1 MIEKELPI
9 GYSPSMIATYI
20 NAVAILIGS
29 LLGILIGSR
38 LKEQFRE
45 VVFIS
50 SGLVTLVIGVQMAM
64 ENESLLVLIFS
75 IAIGG
80 LIGYSLGIEEA
91 ILNLGSWL
99 EKKTQRNNGDM
110 GQSGGGSRFAKGF
123 LNSSVL
129 FCSGAMSVVGSIAA
143 GTQGDYNLIF
153 IKSVMD
159 GAMAIIFA
167 AAYGAGVFASAV
179 VVLVYQGFF
188 TLAGSWIAPWLGTAG
203 LADLSAAGGILL
215 MMIGFSLIKV
225 KEFKTGNF
233 LPALLLAPFLSKL
246 ALWIGTLF

>member
-1 MIEKELPI
+1 
-9 GYSPSMIATYI
+9 MIATYI
-20 NAVAILIGS
+20 NAVAILVGAF
-29 LLGILIGSR
+29 LGLLIGSR

-45 VVFIS
+45 VIFIS
-50 SGLVTLVIGVQMAM
+50 SGLVTLAIGIQMAM
-64 ENESLLVLIFS
+64 DAESLLVLIFS

-80 LIGYSLGIEEA
+80 LIGYRLEIEQA

-99 EKKTQRNNGDM
+99 EKKTQGRSVDVEQ
-110 GQSGGGSRFAKGF
+110 QSEGSRFAKGF

-129 FCSGAMSVVGSIAA
+129 FCSGAMAVVGSIAA

-167 AAYGAGVFASAV
+167 AAYGAGVFGSAV
-179 VVLVYQGFF
+179 VVLLYQGFF
-188 TLAGSWIAPWLGTAG
+188 TLAGSWIAPWLGSVG

-215 MMIGFSLIKV
+215 VMIGFSLVKI

-233 LPALLLAPFLSKL
+233 LPALVVAPFLSKL